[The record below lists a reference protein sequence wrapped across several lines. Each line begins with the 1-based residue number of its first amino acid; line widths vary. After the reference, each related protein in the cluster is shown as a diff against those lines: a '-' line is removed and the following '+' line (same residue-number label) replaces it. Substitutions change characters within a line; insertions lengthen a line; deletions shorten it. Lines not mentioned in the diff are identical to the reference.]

1 MLSKNLKKFNK
12 PSNILIVGFGNVAY
26 NIDNDK
32 RLIKFSHFQALKDLN
47 LIKNVK
53 AICDINI
60 DKIKFPKNLRKV
72 AKFSNLNDLKKK
84 FISFDLVIV
93 LVPTLNYV
101 KTVKKLI
108 QNFNFK
114 YLMIEKPITT
124 SLKEFDVLNK
134 LLFEKKIIFTI
145 NYQRNW
151 DKNINKIKSFIDQNK
166 PYLINIETSSAI
178 IQSGSHFIELILK
191 LYPNIQPM
199 TYVDT
204 ISNHR
209 LINNKK
215 DPNGVM
221 VLGDKHN
228 IIIMSFLSSSRNY
241 FKSKMIFKSDKKYM
255 IYDEV
260 KGVMSIGNVKFD
272 SLRVGKKCEYDS
284 LPNKIIK
291 LKNDNLLYKSYIELL
306 NLKKTDIFSIRRA
319 RRVIEIF
326 SIFNIKY

>member
-1 MLSKNLKKFNK
+1 ML
-12 PSNILIVGFGNVAY
+12 
-26 NIDNDK
+26 
-32 RLIKFSHFQALKDLN
+32 
-47 LIKNVK
+47 
-53 AICDINI
+53 
-60 DKIKFPKNLRKV
+60 
-72 AKFSNLNDLKKK
+72 
-84 FISFDLVIV
+84 
-93 LVPTLNYV
+93 
-101 KTVKKLI
+101 
-108 QNFNFK
+108 
-114 YLMIEKPITT
+114 EKPITT

-134 LLFEKKIIFTI
+134 LLFKKKIIFTI

-151 DKNINKIKSFIDQNK
+151 DKNINKIKSFIDQYN
-166 PYLINIETSSAI
+166 PYLINIDTSSAI

-209 LINNKK
+209 FINNKK

-221 VLGDKHN
+221 VLRDKNN
-228 IIIMSFLSSSRNY
+228 IVIISFLSSSKNY

-291 LKNDNLLYKSYIELL
+291 LKNENLLSKAYIELL
-306 NLKKTDIFSIRRA
+306 NLKKTDTSIRRA

-326 SIFNIKY
+326 SIFKIKY